1 MANETKEVAK
11 EPQGLSVADIVGAV
25 ASVMAPRT
33 VEVPAPAIGKVK
45 PIPNSVPPGYAVIC
59 NNRNE
64 EAKVVECYMICAPS
78 RTAEILPIEGRLRG
92 PVLAGTLID
101 VVKSGQ
107 CIVAMYAPYP
117 AKRSDG
123 RQHLVSG
130 SISYPDE
137 TFYTEY
143 NGVYY
148 HKTYGRDYLAAAQ
161 AEAKKG

>member
-1 MANETKEVAK
+1 MANETKEVVKDA
-11 EPQGLSVADIVGAV
+11 PGSSVAEIVAAV
-25 ASVMAPRT
+25 TSAMAPRA
-33 VEVPAPAIGKVK
+33 VEVPLPAIGKVK

-64 EAKVVECYMICAPS
+64 EAKVIECYMICAPS
-78 RTAEILPIEGRLRG
+78 RTAEILPIEGQLRG
-92 PVLAGTLID
+92 PVLVGTLID

-117 AKRSDG
+117 TKRSDG
-123 RQHLVSG
+123 RKHLVSG